1 MPKSEANPAD
11 VASIDAIITAS
22 YDSISGPP
30 GERDWSRVRSLFIPG
45 ARLIPTTA
53 RAGDARL
60 GGEIAPHILDVEAFI
75 ARSAPY
81 VEQDGFFEKEIARR
95 IEQFGQIGHVWST
108 YESFHKADDPEPF
121 MRGINSIQLFYD
133 GSRWWIVTV
142 YWQHE
147 SAEHPIPEKYL

>member
-1 MPKSEANPAD
+1 MPKSQANPAD

-81 VEQDGFFEKEIARR
+81 VEQDGFSRR
-95 IEQFGQIGHVWST
+95 RLRDASNNLGRS
-108 YESFHKADDPEPF
+108 
-121 MRGINSIQLFYD
+121 L
-133 GSRWWIVTV
+133 
-142 YWQHE
+142 
-147 SAEHPIPEKYL
+147 